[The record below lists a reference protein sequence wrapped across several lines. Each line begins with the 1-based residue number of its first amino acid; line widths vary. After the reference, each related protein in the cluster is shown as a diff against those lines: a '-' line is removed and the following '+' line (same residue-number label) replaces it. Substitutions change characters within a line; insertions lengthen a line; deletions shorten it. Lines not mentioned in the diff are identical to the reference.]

1 LEVCF
6 VDVGQGSSNL
16 ILLGRKR
23 AIVIDAGGRQS
34 GTVIRLLQHF
44 QIESLT
50 RLIVTHNHDD
60 HSRGAANLLTAYSR
74 RIEEVWFLH
83 DDVLRRS
90 LFWQRI
96 TEEVQRG
103 NLTRDQLLRLER
115 GRAPVTV
122 YQDGKVY
129 LDILAPDFIQ
139 NVQAVEDRNANST
152 SGILLLGGGPCRV
165 IFTGDS
171 TIPEWRGVMDPQRR
185 KRPFTCDILTVP
197 HHAGAVWERQQ
208 PGETEVAYRAR
219 IGTSLDWLYSSAVR
233 ATLGVVSVGT
243 NNQFRHPR
251 PEVMEA
257 LRRASVVPVCTQMT
271 RQCTPDLEAQ
281 RARSLPMVLPSRS
294 VSRRDVNESGRSR
307 NVACAGTLLVE
318 VQAGGYVVHRYA
330 DHQDLIDNLVTAHGV
345 TPLCRPPGAIAPA
358 VAAS

>member
-1 LEVCF
+1 MEVCF

-23 AIVIDAGGRQS
+23 AIVIDAGGGQS

-44 QIESLT
+44 QIESLA

-60 HSRGAANLLTAYSR
+60 HSRGAANLLNAYSR

-103 NLTRDQLLRLER
+103 NLARDQLLRVER
-115 GRAPVTV
+115 GRVPVTV

-129 LDILAPDFIQ
+129 LDILAPHFIQ
-139 NVQAVEDRNANST
+139 NVQAVEDRNPNST

-165 IFTGDS
+165 IFAGDS
-171 TIPEWRGVMDPQRR
+171 TIPQWQGVMDFQRR
-185 KRPFTCDILTVP
+185 NRPFVCDILTVP
-197 HHAGAVWERQQ
+197 HHAGAVWERQK
-208 PGETEVAYRAR
+208 PGETEQAYRDR
-219 IGTSLDWLYSSAVR
+219 IGAELDWLCTHAIR

-251 PEVMEA
+251 PEVMDA

-271 RQCTPDLEAQ
+271 QQCAPDLEAQ

-294 VSRRDVNESGRSR
+294 VPRRDVSEKGRSR

-318 VQAGGYVVHRYA
+318 IQAGGYVVHRYA
-330 DHQDLIDNLVTAHGV
+330 DHQYLINSMATVHGSP
-345 TPLCRPPGAIAPA
+345 PLCRPPGAVAPA
-358 VAAS
+358 TASS